1 MDTWGLKMLG
11 KVRQAIP
18 SVSPLLMNRD
28 CFEQYA
34 ADLAVRE
41 LIPVDGRRPDG
52 LTEDEGALFEYLLA
66 QERGRLEQE
75 FLPKDIVRA
84 AMHAWYRA

>member
-18 SVSPLLMNRD
+18 SVSALLMNRD

-41 LIPVDGRRPDG
+41 LIPVDGQRPDG
-52 LTEDEGALFEYLLA
+52 LTEDEGAFLEYLLG
-66 QERGRLEQE
+66 QKRGRLEQE
-75 FLPKDIVRA
+75 FLPKDIVGA
-84 AMHAWYRA
+84 ALRAWYRA

>member
-18 SVSPLLMNRD
+18 SVSALLMNRD

-41 LIPVDGRRPDG
+41 LIPVDGQRPDG
-52 LTEDEGALFEYLLA
+52 LTEDEGAFFEYLLA

-75 FLPKDIVRA
+75 FLPKDIVKA
-84 AMHAWYRA
+84 VLHASYRA